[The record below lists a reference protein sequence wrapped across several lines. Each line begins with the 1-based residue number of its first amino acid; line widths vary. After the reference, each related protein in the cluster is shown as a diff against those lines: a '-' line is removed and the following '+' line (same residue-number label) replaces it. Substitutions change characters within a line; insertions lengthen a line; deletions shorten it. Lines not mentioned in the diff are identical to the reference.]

1 MIVPTSSQNAAIAMS
16 RALFQLARPQD
27 SDGDVARYYCGWV
40 EHPATGQHAI
50 NLPTMPIASSPDADP
65 HALDAIFQPF
75 IDAEWMDASELA
87 ALQAAI
93 VANRGQRVVPLE
105 FLAILPSFAATAL
118 TDEQAAA
125 AGWFDATDPA

>member
-1 MIVPTSSQNAAIAMS
+1 MIVPTSSQDAAIAMS

-50 NLPTMPIASSPDADP
+50 NLPTMPIATSPDADP

-75 IDAEWMDASELA
+75 VDGGQMDAGELT

-93 VANRGQRVVPLE
+93 TANRGGRIVQLD
-105 FLAILPSFAATAL
+105 FLSLLPSFAVTAL

-125 AGWFDATDPA
+125 AGWFDEASA